1 MPGLPFGGVKRSGY
15 GRELAQDGMQAF
27 VNRKLIRVAA
37 NKK

>member
-15 GRELAQDGMQAF
+15 SRELAQDGMQAF